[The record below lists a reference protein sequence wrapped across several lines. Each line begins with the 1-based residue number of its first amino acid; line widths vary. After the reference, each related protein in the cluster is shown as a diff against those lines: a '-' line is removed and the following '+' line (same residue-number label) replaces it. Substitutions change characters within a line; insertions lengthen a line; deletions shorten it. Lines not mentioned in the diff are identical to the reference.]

1 MKDLWYKTN
10 VDWKDI
16 AVRASKTFL
25 QAFVAV
31 VLVAG
36 QPLSKELVV
45 AGLAA
50 GVSAVW
56 NSGKSI
62 IGK

>member
-1 MKDLWYKTN
+1 MNKWYR
-10 VDWKDI
+10 VDADWRDV
-16 AVRASKTFL
+16 AERAIKTFI

-31 VLVAG
+31 VVVAG

-50 GVSAVW
+50 GVSTAW
-56 NSGKSI
+56 NTIKANW
-62 IGK
+62 